1 MVRAISGVIFVLL
14 FIILLVFWMQNYG
27 AFTMPVEIKFN
38 IIFYRIEPLNLQVW
52 ALMLVMLAVGVL
64 LTFFVQLTAWVNTRS
79 KLIQANRKLRKMEKE
94 LAGLRGMERF
104 SSTQENPEKTE

>member
-14 FIILLVFWMQNYG
+14 FIVLLVFWMQNYT
-27 AFTMPVEIKFN
+27 AFTTPVEIKFN
-38 IIFYRIEPLNLQVW
+38 IIFYKIPPLQLQVW

-79 KLIQANRKLRKMEKE
+79 KLLQANRKMRKMEKE
-94 LAGLRGMERF
+94 LAGLRGVERF
-104 SSTQENPEKTE
+104 SPPQESSEKTD